1 MRKEQMRMWR
11 GEGGRERGNKV
22 EEGDRE
28 QPATEVCVCVCACAC
43 MRVCVCVCVCVC
55 VVLRNV

>member
-28 QPATEVCVCVCACAC
+28 QPATEVCVCVRMCVYA
-43 MRVCVCVCVCVC
+43 CVCVCVCVC
-55 VVLRNV
+55 VVLCNV